1 MIDAE
6 LRQLLEAIRVE
17 NSTAHE
23 LTRQQGASANS
34 DMRGHLDAAL
44 ESARQENAAAS
55 SEIRR
60 HFDVVLESTRQ
71 EVRLVA
77 ESATTVGERAQR
89 DLSRLEELMTRGFA
103 ETQAMIRFSYAE
115 LDRRVH
121 DLEHARTTFEGSLA
135 ELQGRVERLEESEH

>member
-44 ESARQENAAAS
+44 ESARQENAAAN
-55 SEIRR
+55 SETRR
-60 HFDVVLESTRQ
+60 HFDVALESTRQ
-71 EVRLVA
+71 EIRLLA
-77 ESATTVGERAQR
+77 ESVTTVDERAQR
-89 DLSRLEELMTRGFA
+89 NLGRMEELMTRGFA
-103 ETQAMIRFSYAE
+103 ETQAMIRLADDVLARAE
-115 LDRRVH
+115 NIRDGVRYHSEEYDR
-121 DLEHARTTFEGSLA
+121 
-135 ELQGRVERLEESEH
+135 